1 MAVRLDLD
9 LHPNIQKIPLR
20 LPEGLGRVIL
30 VNALNLQPGTLSVN
44 LTASSLYLHVLDER
58 QPIET
63 QVRDIEKL
71 IAHMLCV
78 ELEES

>member
-1 MAVRLDLD
+1 M
-9 LHPNIQKIPLR
+9 
-20 LPEGLGRVIL
+20 
-30 VNALNLQPGTLSVN
+30 VNTLNLMPGTLSVD